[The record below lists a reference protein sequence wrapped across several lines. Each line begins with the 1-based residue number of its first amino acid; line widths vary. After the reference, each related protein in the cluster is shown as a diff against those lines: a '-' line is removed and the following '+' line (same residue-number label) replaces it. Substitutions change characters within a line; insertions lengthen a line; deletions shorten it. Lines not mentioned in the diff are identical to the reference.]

1 MGFISGNSSGGS
13 ENVAPEQG
21 DSRLLPGRAAHYA
34 GPMTDA
40 LLTPTPAKASL
51 FHELKVLWVKH
62 WTDQLF
68 SFAVERPED
77 FRFRSG
83 EFVMIGLPG
92 DDGGKPV
99 LRAYSVASPNW
110 AEELE
115 FFSIKVPDGPLTSR
129 LQKIVAGDTV
139 LMGKKPTGT
148 LVLDALTGGE
158 RLWLIGT
165 GTGLA
170 PWLSV
175 ARDPDTYAR
184 FGQVIVCHTVRG
196 VADLAY
202 RDFFEQGIHDDPLIG
217 DEAKA
222 QLRYYPT
229 VTREAFVTP
238 GRITDRIT
246 SGAIFSD
253 LNIDPGFRPD
263 RDRVM
268 LCGSMAM
275 IKQTAELLDGFG
287 LKEGSN
293 AEPGDYVLERAFVG

>member
-1 MGFISGNSSGGS
+1 
-13 ENVAPEQG
+13 
-21 DSRLLPGRAAHYA
+21 
-34 GPMTDA
+34 MTDA
-40 LLTPTPAKASL
+40 APPARPSP
-51 FHELKVLWVKH
+51 FHEQTVLWVRH
-62 WTDQLF
+62 WTDSLF
-68 SFAVERPED
+68 SFAITRPDD

-92 DDGGKPV
+92 EDGAKPV
-99 LRAYSVASPNW
+99 LRAYSIASPNW

-115 FFSIKVPDGPLTSR
+115 FYSIKVPDGPLTSR
-129 LQKIVAGDTV
+129 LQKIEAGDTV

-175 ARDPDTYAR
+175 ARDPETYQR
-184 FGQVIVCHTVRG
+184 FGQVIVCHTVRN
-196 VADLAY
+196 VEDLAY
-202 RDFFEQGIHDDPLIG
+202 RAFWTQDIHDDPLIG

-222 QLRYYPT
+222 QLVYYPT
-229 VTREAFVTP
+229 VTREAFETP
-238 GRITDRIT
+238 GRITDRIK
-246 SGAIFSD
+246 SGDLFRDLGLPEGFS
-253 LNIDPGFRPD
+253 PE

-275 IKQTAELLDGFG
+275 IKEAGELLETYG

>member
-1 MGFISGNSSGGS
+1 MDAARVTPEGPAWPFLGAFKRID
-13 ENVAPEQG
+13 AP
-21 DSRLLPGRAAHYA
+21 S
-34 GPMTDA
+34 MTDTA
-40 LLTPTPAKASL
+40 PSLSPVKASPW
-51 FHELKVLWVKH
+51 HELEVTWIHH

-68 SFAVERPED
+68 SFRIRRPDE

-92 DDGGKPV
+92 QDGAKPI
-99 LRAYSVASPNW
+99 LRAYSIASPAW
-110 AEELE
+110 DEELE
-115 FFSIKVPDGPLTSR
+115 FYSIKVPNGPLTSR
-129 LQKIVAGDTV
+129 LQNIRAGDTV

-158 RLWLIGT
+158 RLWLIGA

-175 ARDPDTYAR
+175 ARDPETYSR
-184 FGQVIVCHTVRG
+184 FGQVIVCHTVRA
-196 VADLAY
+196 VRDLAY
-202 RDFFEQGIHDDPLIG
+202 RDFFTSGVHEDPLVG
-217 DEAKA
+217 DEAKS
-222 QLRYYPT
+222 QLTYYPT
-229 VTREAFVTP
+229 VTREPFPTP
-238 GRITDRIT
+238 GRITDRIR
-246 SGAIFSD
+246 SGRIFAD
-253 LNIDPGFRPD
+253 LGVPAGFSPE

-275 IKQTAELLDGFG
+275 IKETGELLESFD